1 MARRSGDGNMCLRAT
16 VRSVT
21 GKTRHLLGVQVAG
34 EIKAL
39 PLPDPETVELVV
51 EEDGTIFLLRF
62 DDEGQCISDTW
73 HETVEAAK
81 AQANFEFGIEEGD
94 WKEGEARH

>member
-1 MARRSGDGNMCLRAT
+1 MRLRAT

-21 GKTRHLLGVQVAG
+21 GDTVHLQGVPTEGSIDVTK
-34 EIKAL
+34 I
-39 PLPDPETVELVV
+39 PDPKTVEVV
-51 EEDGTIFLLRF
+51 EQEGSFYLLRL
-62 DDEGQCISDTW
+62 DEQGECVADTW

-94 WKEGEARH
+94 WKDAECRH